1 MTKAIIRHELTR
13 LNRLGVDM
21 IHARINTRQKVFKMR
36 LSNYFI
42 NPNNERLYINELNRI
57 LITAINRN

>member
-21 IHARINTRQKVFKMR
+21 VHARINTREKVFKMR

-42 NPNNERLYINELNRI
+42 NPKIERLYINEFNKV
-57 LITAINRN
+57 LITAINCN

>member
-13 LNRLGVDM
+13 LNRLGIDTVN
-21 IHARINTRQKVFKMR
+21 ARINTRQKVFKIR

-42 NPNNERLYINELNRI
+42 NPKIERLYINEFNKI
-57 LITAINRN
+57 IITGIK